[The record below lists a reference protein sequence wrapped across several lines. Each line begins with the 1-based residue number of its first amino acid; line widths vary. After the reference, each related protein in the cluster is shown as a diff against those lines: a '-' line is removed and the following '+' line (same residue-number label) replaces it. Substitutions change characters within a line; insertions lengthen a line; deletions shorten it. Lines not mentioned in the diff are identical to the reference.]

1 MKRMF
6 KKLFSIMM
14 CIALLVIS
22 SCTVYANAEEDYL
35 EVVDG
40 SKLTHELSS
49 ETTINALVKGNI
61 LNQGTARISNNGNGS
76 VNVYGAAFGSVVCDK
91 LIVRLI
97 LQQYRNGTWYNYGT
111 YGDEVTNA
119 SSLAR
124 SYNVSVPSGYYYRVK
139 GACVAWKNG
148 NTESQ
153 NPVTDGIWIG

>member
-1 MKRMF
+1 MKRMS
-6 KKLFSIMM
+6 KKIVSMIM
-14 CIALLVIS
+14 CIALLVIT
-22 SCTVYANAEEDYL
+22 SCTVYANAEEDSL

-40 SKLTHELSS
+40 SRLTHEMSS
-49 ETTINALVKGNI
+49 EVTIDALVRGNI
-61 LNQGTARISNNGNGS
+61 LNQGTARISNNGDGS
-76 VNVYGAAFGSVVCDK
+76 VNVYGAVFGSVVCDK

-119 SSLAR
+119 SSLSR
-124 SYNVSVPSGYYYRVK
+124 SYNVSVARGYYYRVK

-148 NTESQ
+148 STESQ